1 MKLEKINLLMA
12 LRLLIN
18 INLLLGGLLW
28 SASGHSQD
36 EAELA
41 SLSDA
46 YVYEGNSHFN
56 NSFLEAEKNYRMALS
71 EMPSNTKGAYN
82 LGNAYYNAELYDEAL
97 ARLLEAARKGTKLEK
112 HRAYHNIGNVLMQD
126 KQCKKAVEAYK
137 NALRNDPKD
146 EESRYNLAIDQECAK
161 EEGGG
166 GDDDQEEKEQNQDQ
180 QQQNKDQQDQQQQN
194 KDQQDQEKQNKNDQE
209 KQGQQENQ
217 EQQQNQE
224 EQQQQSQEQNEGE
237 EEKDPM
243 EKLMEKLK
251 EMNIPL
257 EKAQMILEAM
267 RNNEIQYVQQ
277 KKKKA
282 SKRKDKSKPD
292 W

>member
-1 MKLEKINLLMA
+1 MKLKKINLLLA
-12 LRLLIN
+12 LRLLTN
-18 INLLLGGLLW
+18 INLLLVGLLW
-28 SASGHSQD
+28 STNGHSQD
-36 EAELA
+36 ETELE
-41 SLSDA
+41 SLSNT
-46 YVYEGNSHFN
+46 YVYKGNSHFN

-146 EESRYNLAIDQECAK
+146 EESRYNLAIAQECAK

-166 GDDDQEEKEQNQDQ
+166 GDDDQEEKEENQDQ
-180 QQQNKDQQDQQQQN
+180 QKKNEEKKDSDKEQDEEEKNKD
-194 KDQQDQEKQNKNDQE
+194 K
-209 KQGQQENQ
+209 
-217 EQQQNQE
+217 
-224 EQQQQSQEQNEGE
+224 GE
-237 EEKDPM
+237 EEDRSNKGEN
-243 EKLMEKLK
+243 EKKENSQPQDKGDESSDTKKPEPQAGKLSPQQIK
-251 EMNIPL
+251 NL
-257 EKAQMILEAM
+257 LEAM
-267 RNNEIQYVQQ
+267 NNEEKKVQEKVNAS
-277 KKKKA
+277 KKKGIKVK
-282 SKRKDKSKPD
+282 SDKD

>member
-1 MKLEKINLLMA
+1 MKLEKIKLLMA
-12 LRLLIN
+12 LRLFIN
-18 INLLLGGLLW
+18 INLLLGGLMW
-28 SASGHSQD
+28 NSSVHSQD
-36 EAELA
+36 DSKLA
-41 SLSDA
+41 SISDA

-146 EESRYNLAIDQECAK
+146 EESRYNLAIAQECAK

-166 GDDDQEEKEQNQDQ
+166 GDDDQEEKEENQDQ
-180 QQQNKDQQDQQQQN
+180 QKKNEEKKDSDKEQDEEEKNKD
-194 KDQQDQEKQNKNDQE
+194 K
-209 KQGQQENQ
+209 
-217 EQQQNQE
+217 
-224 EQQQQSQEQNEGE
+224 GE
-237 EEKDPM
+237 EEDRSNKGED
-243 EKLMEKLK
+243 EKKENSQPQDKGDESSDTKKPEPQAGKLSPQQIK
-251 EMNIPL
+251 NL
-257 EKAQMILEAM
+257 LEAM
-267 RNNEIQYVQQ
+267 NNEEKKVQEKVNAS
-277 KKKKA
+277 KKKGIKVK
-282 SKRKDKSKPD
+282 SDKD

>member
-82 LGNAYYNAELYDEAL
+82 LGNAYYKAELYDEAL

-146 EESRYNLAIDQECAK
+146 EESRYNLAIAQECAK

-180 QQQNKDQQDQQQQN
+180 QKQNEEKKDSDKAQDEEEKNKD
-194 KDQQDQEKQNKNDQE
+194 K
-209 KQGQQENQ
+209 
-217 EQQQNQE
+217 
-224 EQQQQSQEQNEGE
+224 GE
-237 EEKDPM
+237 EEDGSNKGED
-243 EKLMEKLK
+243 EKKENSQPQDNKGDENSDTKKPEPQPGKLSPQQIK
-251 EMNIPL
+251 NL
-257 EKAQMILEAM
+257 LEAM
-267 RNNEIQYVQQ
+267 NNEEKKVQEKVNAS
-277 KKKKA
+277 KKKGVKVK
-282 SKRKDKSKPD
+282 SDKD

>member
-1 MKLEKINLLMA
+1 MKLEKITLLMA

-28 SASGHSQD
+28 SASGHSQN

-56 NSFLEAEKNYRMALS
+56 NSFLEAEKDYRMALS

-146 EESRYNLAIDQECAK
+146 EESRYNLAIAQECAK

-180 QQQNKDQQDQQQQN
+180 Q
-194 KDQQDQEKQNKNDQE
+194 KQNEE
-209 KQGQQENQ
+209 KKDSDKAQD
-217 EQQQNQE
+217 
-224 EQQQQSQEQNEGE
+224 E
-237 EEKDPM
+237 EEKNKDKG
-243 EKLMEKLK
+243 EKEDGLNKGEDEKK
-251 EMNIPL
+251 ENSQPQDNKGDENSDTKKPEPQAGKLSPQQIKNL
-257 EKAQMILEAM
+257 LEAM
-267 RNNEIQYVQQ
+267 NNEEKKVQEKVNAS
-277 KKKKA
+277 KKKGVKVK
-282 SKRKDKSKPD
+282 SDKD

>member
-12 LRLLIN
+12 LRLLLN
-18 INLLLGGLLW
+18 ITLLLGGLLW
-28 SASGHSQD
+28 CASGHSQD

-41 SLSDA
+41 SLSNA

-146 EESRYNLAIDQECAK
+146 EESRYNLAIAQECAK

-180 QQQNKDQQDQQQQN
+180 QKQNEEKKDSDKAQDEEEKNKD
-194 KDQQDQEKQNKNDQE
+194 K
-209 KQGQQENQ
+209 
-217 EQQQNQE
+217 
-224 EQQQQSQEQNEGE
+224 GE
-237 EEKDPM
+237 EEDGSNKGED
-243 EKLMEKLK
+243 EKKENSQPQDNKGDENSDTKKPEPQAGKLSPQQIK
-251 EMNIPL
+251 NL
-257 EKAQMILEAM
+257 LEAM
-267 RNNEIQYVQQ
+267 NNEEKKVQEKVNAS
-277 KKKKA
+277 KKKGVKVK
-282 SKRKDKSKPD
+282 SDKD

>member
-1 MKLEKINLLMA
+1 MKREKINLLMA

-146 EESRYNLAIDQECAK
+146 EESRYNLAIAQECAK

-180 QQQNKDQQDQQQQN
+180 QKQNEEKKDSDKAQDEEEKNKD
-194 KDQQDQEKQNKNDQE
+194 K
-209 KQGQQENQ
+209 
-217 EQQQNQE
+217 
-224 EQQQQSQEQNEGE
+224 GE
-237 EEKDPM
+237 EEDGSNKGED
-243 EKLMEKLK
+243 EKKENSQPQDNKGDENSDTKKPEPQPGKLSPQQIK
-251 EMNIPL
+251 NL
-257 EKAQMILEAM
+257 LEAM
-267 RNNEIQYVQQ
+267 NNEEKKVQEKVNAS
-277 KKKKA
+277 KKKGVKVK
-282 SKRKDKSKPD
+282 SDKD

>member
-1 MKLEKINLLMA
+1 MKLKKINLLLA
-12 LRLLIN
+12 LRLLTN
-18 INLLLGGLLW
+18 INLLLVGLLW
-28 SASGHSQD
+28 STNGHSQD
-36 EAELA
+36 ETELE
-41 SLSDA
+41 SLSNT
-46 YVYEGNSHFN
+46 YVYKGNSHFN

-146 EESRYNLAIDQECAK
+146 EESRYNLAIAQECAK

-166 GDDDQEEKEQNQDQ
+166 SDDNQEEKEENQDQ
-180 QQQNKDQQDQQQQN
+180 QKKNEEKKDSDKEQDEEEKNKD
-194 KDQQDQEKQNKNDQE
+194 K
-209 KQGQQENQ
+209 
-217 EQQQNQE
+217 
-224 EQQQQSQEQNEGE
+224 GE
-237 EEKDPM
+237 EEDRSNKGED
-243 EKLMEKLK
+243 EKKENSQPQDKGDESSDTKKPEPQAGKLSPQQIK
-251 EMNIPL
+251 NL
-257 EKAQMILEAM
+257 LEAM
-267 RNNEIQYVQQ
+267 NNEEKKVQEKVNAS
-277 KKKKA
+277 KKKGIKVK
-282 SKRKDKSKPD
+282 SDKD

>member
-1 MKLEKINLLMA
+1 MKLKKINLLLA
-12 LRLLIN
+12 LRLLTN
-18 INLLLGGLLW
+18 INLLLVGLLW
-28 SASGHSQD
+28 STNGHSQD
-36 EAELA
+36 ETELE
-41 SLSDA
+41 SLSNT
-46 YVYEGNSHFN
+46 YVYKGNSHFN

-146 EESRYNLAIDQECAK
+146 EESRYNLAIAQECAK

-166 GDDDQEEKEQNQDQ
+166 SDDDQEEKEENQDQ
-180 QQQNKDQQDQQQQN
+180 QKKNEEKKDSDKEQDEEEKNKD
-194 KDQQDQEKQNKNDQE
+194 K
-209 KQGQQENQ
+209 
-217 EQQQNQE
+217 
-224 EQQQQSQEQNEGE
+224 GE
-237 EEKDPM
+237 EEDRSNKGED
-243 EKLMEKLK
+243 EKKENSQPQDKGDESSDTKKPEPQAGKLSPQQIK
-251 EMNIPL
+251 NL
-257 EKAQMILEAM
+257 LEAM
-267 RNNEIQYVQQ
+267 NNEEKKVQEKVNAS
-277 KKKKA
+277 KKKGIKVK
-282 SKRKDKSKPD
+282 SDKD

>member
-1 MKLEKINLLMA
+1 MKLKKINLLLA
-12 LRLLIN
+12 LRLLTN
-18 INLLLGGLLW
+18 INLLLAGLLW
-28 SASGHSQD
+28 STNGHSQD
-36 EAELA
+36 ETELE
-41 SLSDA
+41 SLSNT
-46 YVYEGNSHFN
+46 YVYKGNSHFN

-146 EESRYNLAIDQECAK
+146 EESRYNLAIAQECAK

-166 GDDDQEEKEQNQDQ
+166 SDDDQEEKEENQDQ
-180 QQQNKDQQDQQQQN
+180 QKKNEEKKDSDKEQDEEEKNKD
-194 KDQQDQEKQNKNDQE
+194 K
-209 KQGQQENQ
+209 
-217 EQQQNQE
+217 
-224 EQQQQSQEQNEGE
+224 GE
-237 EEKDPM
+237 EEDRSNKGED
-243 EKLMEKLK
+243 EKKENSQPQDKGDESSDTKKPEPQAGKLSPQQIK
-251 EMNIPL
+251 NL
-257 EKAQMILEAM
+257 LEAM
-267 RNNEIQYVQQ
+267 NNEEKKVQEKVNAS
-277 KKKKA
+277 KKKGIKVK
-282 SKRKDKSKPD
+282 SDKD

>member
-1 MKLEKINLLMA
+1 MKLKKINLLLA
-12 LRLLIN
+12 LRLLTN
-18 INLLLGGLLW
+18 INLLLVGLLW
-28 SASGHSQD
+28 STNGHSQD
-36 EAELA
+36 ETELE
-41 SLSDA
+41 SLSNT
-46 YVYEGNSHFN
+46 YVYKGNSHFN

-146 EESRYNLAIDQECAK
+146 EESRYNLAIAQECAK

-166 GDDDQEEKEQNQDQ
+166 SDDDQKEKEENQDQ
-180 QQQNKDQQDQQQQN
+180 QKKNEEKKDSDKEQDEEEKNKD
-194 KDQQDQEKQNKNDQE
+194 K
-209 KQGQQENQ
+209 
-217 EQQQNQE
+217 
-224 EQQQQSQEQNEGE
+224 GE
-237 EEKDPM
+237 EEDRSNKGED
-243 EKLMEKLK
+243 EKKENSQPQDKGDESSDTKKPEPQAGKLSPQQIK
-251 EMNIPL
+251 NL
-257 EKAQMILEAM
+257 LEAM
-267 RNNEIQYVQQ
+267 NNEEKKVQEKVNAS
-277 KKKKA
+277 KKKGIKVK
-282 SKRKDKSKPD
+282 SDKD

>member
-1 MKLEKINLLMA
+1 MKLKKINLLLA
-12 LRLLIN
+12 LRLLTN

-28 SASGHSQD
+28 STNVHSQD
-36 EAELA
+36 ETELE
-41 SLSDA
+41 SLSNT
-46 YVYEGNSHFN
+46 YVYKGNSHFN

-146 EESRYNLAIDQECAK
+146 EESRYNLAIAQECAK

-166 GDDDQEEKEQNQDQ
+166 SDDDQEEKEENQDQ
-180 QQQNKDQQDQQQQN
+180 QKKNEEKKDSDKEQDEEEKNKD
-194 KDQQDQEKQNKNDQE
+194 K
-209 KQGQQENQ
+209 
-217 EQQQNQE
+217 
-224 EQQQQSQEQNEGE
+224 GE
-237 EEKDPM
+237 EEDRSNKGED
-243 EKLMEKLK
+243 EKKENSQPQDKGDESSDTKKPEPQAGKLSPQQIK
-251 EMNIPL
+251 NL
-257 EKAQMILEAM
+257 LEAM
-267 RNNEIQYVQQ
+267 NNEEKKVQEKVNAS
-277 KKKKA
+277 KKKGIKVK
-282 SKRKDKSKPD
+282 SDKD

>member
-1 MKLEKINLLMA
+1 MKREKINLLMA

-146 EESRYNLAIDQECAK
+146 EESRYNLAIAQECAK

-180 QQQNKDQQDQQQQN
+180 QKQNEEKKDSDKAQDKEEKNKD
-194 KDQQDQEKQNKNDQE
+194 K
-209 KQGQQENQ
+209 
-217 EQQQNQE
+217 
-224 EQQQQSQEQNEGE
+224 GE
-237 EEKDPM
+237 EEDGSNKGED
-243 EKLMEKLK
+243 EKKENSQPQDNKGDENSDTKKPEPQAGKLSPQQIK
-251 EMNIPL
+251 NL
-257 EKAQMILEAM
+257 LEAM
-267 RNNEIQYVQQ
+267 NNEEKKVQEKVNAS
-277 KKKKA
+277 KKKGVKVK
-282 SKRKDKSKPD
+282 SDKD

>member
-1 MKLEKINLLMA
+1 MKLKKINLLLA
-12 LRLLIN
+12 LRLLTN
-18 INLLLGGLLW
+18 INLLLVGLLW
-28 SASGHSQD
+28 STNVHSQD
-36 EAELA
+36 ETELE
-41 SLSDA
+41 SLSNT
-46 YVYEGNSHFN
+46 YVYKGNSHFN

-146 EESRYNLAIDQECAK
+146 EESRYNLAIAQECAK

-166 GDDDQEEKEQNQDQ
+166 SDDDQEEKEENQDQ
-180 QQQNKDQQDQQQQN
+180 QKKNEEKKDSDKEQDEEKNKDKGDEEDRSNKGEDEKKENSQPQDKGDESSDTKKPEPQAGKLSPQQI
-194 KDQQDQEKQNKNDQE
+194 KN
-209 KQGQQENQ
+209 
-217 EQQQNQE
+217 
-224 EQQQQSQEQNEGE
+224 
-237 EEKDPM
+237 
-243 EKLMEKLK
+243 L
-251 EMNIPL
+251 
-257 EKAQMILEAM
+257 LEAM
-267 RNNEIQYVQQ
+267 NNEEKKVQEKVNAS
-277 KKKKA
+277 KKKGIKVK
-282 SKRKDKSKPD
+282 SDKD

>member
-1 MKLEKINLLMA
+1 MKLKKINLLLA
-12 LRLLIN
+12 LRLLTN
-18 INLLLGGLLW
+18 INLLLVGLLW
-28 SASGHSQD
+28 STNGHSQD
-36 EAELA
+36 ETELE
-41 SLSDA
+41 SLSNT
-46 YVYEGNSHFN
+46 YVYKGNSHFN

-146 EESRYNLAIDQECAK
+146 EESRYNLAIAQECAK

-166 GDDDQEEKEQNQDQ
+166 SDDDQEEKEENQDQ
-180 QQQNKDQQDQQQQN
+180 QKKNEEKKDSDKKQD
-194 KDQQDQEKQNKNDQE
+194 
-209 KQGQQENQ
+209 
-217 EQQQNQE
+217 
-224 EQQQQSQEQNEGE
+224 E
-237 EEKDPM
+237 EEKNKDKGGEEDRSDKGED
-243 EKLMEKLK
+243 EKKENSQPQDKGDESSDTKKPEPQAGKLSPQQIK
-251 EMNIPL
+251 NL
-257 EKAQMILEAM
+257 LEAM
-267 RNNEIQYVQQ
+267 NNEEKKVQEKVNAS
-277 KKKKA
+277 KKKGIRVK
-282 SKRKDKSKPD
+282 SDKD

>member
-1 MKLEKINLLMA
+1 MKLKKINLLLA
-12 LRLLIN
+12 LRLLTN
-18 INLLLGGLLW
+18 INLLLVGLLW
-28 SASGHSQD
+28 STNGHSQD
-36 EAELA
+36 ETELE
-41 SLSDA
+41 SLSNT
-46 YVYEGNSHFN
+46 YVYKGNSHFN

-146 EESRYNLAIDQECAK
+146 EESRYNLAIAQECAK

-166 GDDDQEEKEQNQDQ
+166 GDDDQEEKEENQDQ
-180 QQQNKDQQDQQQQN
+180 QKKNEEKKDSDKEQDEEEKNKD
-194 KDQQDQEKQNKNDQE
+194 K
-209 KQGQQENQ
+209 
-217 EQQQNQE
+217 
-224 EQQQQSQEQNEGE
+224 GE
-237 EEKDPM
+237 EEDRSNKGED
-243 EKLMEKLK
+243 EKKENSQPQDKGDESSDTKKPEPQAGKLSPQQIK
-251 EMNIPL
+251 NL
-257 EKAQMILEAM
+257 LEAM
-267 RNNEIQYVQQ
+267 NNEEKKVQEKVNAS
-277 KKKKA
+277 KKKGIKVK
-282 SKRKDKSKPD
+282 SDKD

>member
-1 MKLEKINLLMA
+1 MKLKKINLLLA
-12 LRLLIN
+12 LRLLTN
-18 INLLLGGLLW
+18 INLLLVGLLW
-28 SASGHSQD
+28 STNGHSQD
-36 EAELA
+36 ETELE
-41 SLSDA
+41 SLSNT
-46 YVYEGNSHFN
+46 YVYKGNSHFN

-146 EESRYNLAIDQECAK
+146 EESRYNLAIAQECAK

-166 GDDDQEEKEQNQDQ
+166 SDDDQEEKEENQDQ
-180 QQQNKDQQDQQQQN
+180 QKKNEEKKDSDKEQDEEEKNKD
-194 KDQQDQEKQNKNDQE
+194 K
-209 KQGQQENQ
+209 
-217 EQQQNQE
+217 
-224 EQQQQSQEQNEGE
+224 GE
-237 EEKDPM
+237 EEGRSNKGED
-243 EKLMEKLK
+243 EKKENSQPQDKGDESSDTKKPEPQAGKLSPQQIK
-251 EMNIPL
+251 NL
-257 EKAQMILEAM
+257 LEAM
-267 RNNEIQYVQQ
+267 NNEEKKVQEKVNAS
-277 KKKKA
+277 KKKGIKVK
-282 SKRKDKSKPD
+282 SDKD

>member
-1 MKLEKINLLMA
+1 MKLKKINLLLA
-12 LRLLIN
+12 LRLLTN
-18 INLLLGGLLW
+18 INLLLVGLLW
-28 SASGHSQD
+28 STNGHSQD
-36 EAELA
+36 ETELE
-41 SLSDA
+41 SLSNT
-46 YVYEGNSHFN
+46 YVYKGNSHFN

-146 EESRYNLAIDQECAK
+146 EESRYNLAIAQECAK

-166 GDDDQEEKEQNQDQ
+166 GNDDKEEKEENQDKQ
-180 QQQNKDQQDQQQQN
+180 KKNEEKKDSDKEQDEEEKNKD
-194 KDQQDQEKQNKNDQE
+194 K
-209 KQGQQENQ
+209 
-217 EQQQNQE
+217 
-224 EQQQQSQEQNEGE
+224 GE
-237 EEKDPM
+237 EEDRSNKGED
-243 EKLMEKLK
+243 EKKENSQPQDKGDESSDTKKPEPQAGKLSPQQIK
-251 EMNIPL
+251 NL
-257 EKAQMILEAM
+257 LEAM
-267 RNNEIQYVQQ
+267 NNEEKKVQEKVNAS
-277 KKKKA
+277 KKKGIKVK
-282 SKRKDKSKPD
+282 SDKD

>member
-1 MKLEKINLLMA
+1 MKLEKINFLMA

-146 EESRYNLAIDQECAK
+146 EESRYNLAIAQECAK

-180 QQQNKDQQDQQQQN
+180 
-194 KDQQDQEKQNKNDQE
+194 EKQNEEKKNSDKAQDEEE
-209 KQGQQENQ
+209 KNKDK
-217 EQQQNQE
+217 
-224 EQQQQSQEQNEGE
+224 GE
-237 EEKDPM
+237 EEDGSNKGED
-243 EKLMEKLK
+243 EKKENSQPQDNKGDENSDTKKPEPQAGKLSPQQIK
-251 EMNIPL
+251 NL
-257 EKAQMILEAM
+257 LEAM
-267 RNNEIQYVQQ
+267 NNEEKKVQEKVNAS
-277 KKKKA
+277 KKKGVKIK
-282 SKRKDKSKPD
+282 SDKD

>member
-1 MKLEKINLLMA
+1 MKLKKINLLLA
-12 LRLLIN
+12 LRLLTN
-18 INLLLGGLLW
+18 INLLLVGLLW
-28 SASGHSQD
+28 STNGHSQD
-36 EAELA
+36 ETELE
-41 SLSDA
+41 SLSNT
-46 YVYEGNSHFN
+46 YVYKGNSHFN

-146 EESRYNLAIDQECAK
+146 EESRYNLAIAQECAK

-166 GDDDQEEKEQNQDQ
+166 SDDDQEEKEENQDQ
-180 QQQNKDQQDQQQQN
+180 QKKNEEKKDSDKEQDEEEKNKD
-194 KDQQDQEKQNKNDQE
+194 K
-209 KQGQQENQ
+209 
-217 EQQQNQE
+217 
-224 EQQQQSQEQNEGE
+224 GE
-237 EEKDPM
+237 EEDRSNKGED
-243 EKLMEKLK
+243 EKKENSQPQDKRDESSDTKKPEPQAGKLSPQQIK
-251 EMNIPL
+251 NL
-257 EKAQMILEAM
+257 LEAM
-267 RNNEIQYVQQ
+267 NNEEKKVQEKVNAS
-277 KKKKA
+277 KKKGIKVK
-282 SKRKDKSKPD
+282 SDKD

>member
-1 MKLEKINLLMA
+1 MKLKKINLLLA
-12 LRLLIN
+12 LRLLTN
-18 INLLLGGLLW
+18 INLLLVGLLW
-28 SASGHSQD
+28 STNGHSQD
-36 EAELA
+36 ETELE
-41 SLSDA
+41 SLSNT
-46 YVYEGNSHFN
+46 YVYKGNSHFN

-146 EESRYNLAIDQECAK
+146 EESRYNLAIAQECAK

-166 GDDDQEEKEQNQDQ
+166 SDDDQEEKEENQDQ
-180 QQQNKDQQDQQQQN
+180 QKKNEEKKDSDKEQD
-194 KDQQDQEKQNKNDQE
+194 
-209 KQGQQENQ
+209 
-217 EQQQNQE
+217 
-224 EQQQQSQEQNEGE
+224 E
-237 EEKDPM
+237 EEKNKDKGEEGDRSNKGED
-243 EKLMEKLK
+243 EKKENSQPQDKGDESSDTKKPEPQAGKLSPQQIK
-251 EMNIPL
+251 NL
-257 EKAQMILEAM
+257 LEAM
-267 RNNEIQYVQQ
+267 NNEEKKVQEKVNAS
-277 KKKKA
+277 KKKGIKVK
-282 SKRKDKSKPD
+282 SDKD

>member
-1 MKLEKINLLMA
+1 MKLKKINLLLA
-12 LRLLIN
+12 LRLLTN
-18 INLLLGGLLW
+18 INLLLVGLLW
-28 SASGHSQD
+28 STNGHSQD
-36 EAELA
+36 ETELE
-41 SLSDA
+41 SLSNT
-46 YVYEGNSHFN
+46 YVYKGNSHFN

-146 EESRYNLAIDQECAK
+146 EESRYNLAIAQECAK

-166 GDDDQEEKEQNQDQ
+166 SDDDQEDKEKNQDQ
-180 QQQNKDQQDQQQQN
+180 Q
-194 KDQQDQEKQNKNDQE
+194 KQNEE
-209 KQGQQENQ
+209 KKDSDK
-217 EQQQNQE
+217 EQD
-224 EQQQQSQEQNEGE
+224 E
-237 EEKDPM
+237 EEKNKDKGKEEDRSNKGDD
-243 EKLMEKLK
+243 EKKENSQPQDKGDESSDTKKPEPQAGKLSPQQIK
-251 EMNIPL
+251 NL
-257 EKAQMILEAM
+257 LEAM
-267 RNNEIQYVQQ
+267 NNEEKKVQEKVNAS
-277 KKKKA
+277 KKKGIKVK
-282 SKRKDKSKPD
+282 SDKD

>member
-1 MKLEKINLLMA
+1 MKLKKINLLLA
-12 LRLLIN
+12 LRLLTN
-18 INLLLGGLLW
+18 INLLLVGLLW
-28 SASGHSQD
+28 STNGHSQD
-36 EAELA
+36 ETELE
-41 SLSDA
+41 SLSNT
-46 YVYEGNSHFN
+46 YVYKGNSHFD

-146 EESRYNLAIDQECAK
+146 EESRYNLAIAQECAK

-166 GDDDQEEKEQNQDQ
+166 SDDDQEEKEENQDQ
-180 QQQNKDQQDQQQQN
+180 QKKNEEKKDSDKEQDEEEKNKD
-194 KDQQDQEKQNKNDQE
+194 K
-209 KQGQQENQ
+209 
-217 EQQQNQE
+217 
-224 EQQQQSQEQNEGE
+224 GE
-237 EEKDPM
+237 EEDRSNKGED
-243 EKLMEKLK
+243 EKKENSQPQDKGDESSDTKKPEPQAGKLSPQQIK
-251 EMNIPL
+251 NL
-257 EKAQMILEAM
+257 LEAM
-267 RNNEIQYVQQ
+267 NNEEKKVQEKVNAS
-277 KKKKA
+277 KKKGTKVK
-282 SKRKDKSKPD
+282 SDKD

>member
-1 MKLEKINLLMA
+1 MKLKKINPLLA
-12 LRLLIN
+12 LRLLTN
-18 INLLLGGLLW
+18 INLLLVGLLW
-28 SASGHSQD
+28 STNGHSQD
-36 EAELA
+36 ETELE
-41 SLSDA
+41 SLSNT
-46 YVYEGNSHFN
+46 YVYKGNSHFN

-146 EESRYNLAIDQECAK
+146 EESRYNLAIAQECAK

-166 GDDDQEEKEQNQDQ
+166 SDDDQEEKEENQDQ
-180 QQQNKDQQDQQQQN
+180 QKKNEEKKDSDKEQDEEEKNKD
-194 KDQQDQEKQNKNDQE
+194 K
-209 KQGQQENQ
+209 
-217 EQQQNQE
+217 
-224 EQQQQSQEQNEGE
+224 GE
-237 EEKDPM
+237 EEDRSNKGED
-243 EKLMEKLK
+243 EKKENSQPQDKGDESSDTKKPEPQAGKLSPQQIK
-251 EMNIPL
+251 NL
-257 EKAQMILEAM
+257 LEAM
-267 RNNEIQYVQQ
+267 NNEEKKVQEKVNAS
-277 KKKKA
+277 KKKGIKVK
-282 SKRKDKSKPD
+282 SDKD

>member
-1 MKLEKINLLMA
+1 MKREKINLLMA

-146 EESRYNLAIDQECAK
+146 EESRYNLAIAQECAK

-180 QQQNKDQQDQQQQN
+180 QKQNEEKKDSDKAQDEEEKNKD
-194 KDQQDQEKQNKNDQE
+194 K
-209 KQGQQENQ
+209 
-217 EQQQNQE
+217 
-224 EQQQQSQEQNEGE
+224 GE
-237 EEKDPM
+237 EEDGSNKGED
-243 EKLMEKLK
+243 EKKENSQPQDNKGDESSDTKKPEPQAGKLSPQQIK
-251 EMNIPL
+251 NL
-257 EKAQMILEAM
+257 LEAM
-267 RNNEIQYVQQ
+267 NNEEKKVQEKVNAS
-277 KKKKA
+277 KKKGVKVK
-282 SKRKDKSKPD
+282 SDKD

>member
-1 MKLEKINLLMA
+1 MKLKKINLLLA
-12 LRLLIN
+12 LRLLTN
-18 INLLLGGLLW
+18 INLLLVGLLW
-28 SASGHSQD
+28 STNGHSQD
-36 EAELA
+36 ETELE
-41 SLSDA
+41 SLSNT
-46 YVYEGNSHFN
+46 YVYKGNSHFN

-146 EESRYNLAIDQECAK
+146 EESRYNLAIAQECAK

-166 GDDDQEEKEQNQDQ
+166 SDDDQEEKEENQDQ
-180 QQQNKDQQDQQQQN
+180 QKKNEEKKDSDKEQDEEEKNKD
-194 KDQQDQEKQNKNDQE
+194 K
-209 KQGQQENQ
+209 
-217 EQQQNQE
+217 
-224 EQQQQSQEQNEGE
+224 GE
-237 EEKDPM
+237 EEDKSNKGED
-243 EKLMEKLK
+243 EKKENSQPQDKGDESSDTKKPEPQAGKLSPQQIK
-251 EMNIPL
+251 NL
-257 EKAQMILEAM
+257 LEAM
-267 RNNEIQYVQQ
+267 NNEEKKVQEKVNAS
-277 KKKKA
+277 KKKGIKVK
-282 SKRKDKSKPD
+282 SDKD

>member
-1 MKLEKINLLMA
+1 MKLKKINLLLA
-12 LRLLIN
+12 LRLLTN
-18 INLLLGGLLW
+18 INLLLVGLLW
-28 SASGHSQD
+28 STNGHSQD
-36 EAELA
+36 ETELE
-41 SLSDA
+41 SLSNT
-46 YVYEGNSHFN
+46 YVYKGNSHFN

-146 EESRYNLAIDQECAK
+146 EESRYNLAIAQECAK

-166 GDDDQEEKEQNQDQ
+166 SDDDQEEKEENQDQ
-180 QQQNKDQQDQQQQN
+180 QKKNEEKKDSDKEQDEEKNKDKGDEEDRSNKGEDEKKENSQPQDKGDESSDTKKPEPQAGKLSPQQI
-194 KDQQDQEKQNKNDQE
+194 KN
-209 KQGQQENQ
+209 
-217 EQQQNQE
+217 
-224 EQQQQSQEQNEGE
+224 
-237 EEKDPM
+237 
-243 EKLMEKLK
+243 L
-251 EMNIPL
+251 
-257 EKAQMILEAM
+257 LEAM
-267 RNNEIQYVQQ
+267 NNEEKKVQEKVNAS
-277 KKKKA
+277 KKKGIKVK
-282 SKRKDKSKPD
+282 SDKD

>member
-1 MKLEKINLLMA
+1 MTLKKINLLLA
-12 LRLLIN
+12 LRLLTN

-28 SASGHSQD
+28 NTNVHSQD
-36 EAELA
+36 ETELE
-41 SLSDA
+41 SLSNT
-46 YVYEGNSHFN
+46 YVYKGNSHFN

-146 EESRYNLAIDQECAK
+146 EESRYNLAIAQECAK

-166 GDDDQEEKEQNQDQ
+166 GDDDQEEKEENQDQ
-180 QQQNKDQQDQQQQN
+180 Q
-194 KDQQDQEKQNKNDQE
+194 KQNEE
-209 KQGQQENQ
+209 KKDSDK
-217 EQQQNQE
+217 EQD
-224 EQQQQSQEQNEGE
+224 E
-237 EEKDPM
+237 EEKNKDKGKEEDRSNKGDD
-243 EKLMEKLK
+243 EKKENSQPQDKGDESSDTKKPEPQAGKLSPQQIK
-251 EMNIPL
+251 NL
-257 EKAQMILEAM
+257 LEAM
-267 RNNEIQYVQQ
+267 NNEEKKVQEKVNAS
-277 KKKKA
+277 KKKGIKVK
-282 SKRKDKSKPD
+282 SDKD

>member
-1 MKLEKINLLMA
+1 MKLKKINLLLA
-12 LRLLIN
+12 LRLLTN
-18 INLLLGGLLW
+18 INLLLVGLLW
-28 SASGHSQD
+28 STNGHSQD
-36 EAELA
+36 ETELE
-41 SLSDA
+41 SLSNT
-46 YVYEGNSHFN
+46 YVYKGNSHFN

-146 EESRYNLAIDQECAK
+146 EESRYNLAIAQECAK

-166 GDDDQEEKEQNQDQ
+166 SDDDQEKKEENQDQ
-180 QQQNKDQQDQQQQN
+180 QKKNEEKKDSDKEQDEEEKNKD
-194 KDQQDQEKQNKNDQE
+194 K
-209 KQGQQENQ
+209 
-217 EQQQNQE
+217 
-224 EQQQQSQEQNEGE
+224 GE
-237 EEKDPM
+237 EEDRSNKGED
-243 EKLMEKLK
+243 EKKENSQPQDKGDESSDTKKPEPQAGKLSPQQIK
-251 EMNIPL
+251 NL
-257 EKAQMILEAM
+257 LEAM
-267 RNNEIQYVQQ
+267 NNEEKKVQEKVNAS
-277 KKKKA
+277 KKKGIKVK
-282 SKRKDKSKPD
+282 SDKD